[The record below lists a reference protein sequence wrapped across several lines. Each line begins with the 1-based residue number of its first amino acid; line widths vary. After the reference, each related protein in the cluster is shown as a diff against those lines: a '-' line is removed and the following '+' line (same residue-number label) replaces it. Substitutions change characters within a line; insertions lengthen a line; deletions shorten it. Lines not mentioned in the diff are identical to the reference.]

1 MQLWWQQFLLIF
13 PRTSVTFCT
22 KTSLISHGG
31 STIPHS
37 GIFPPR
43 QSHHCLVEVGAYGAG
58 PNKPRIRR
66 KSGSADAKRHFS
78 GKMCRRR
85 ALDNS
90 SGEATG
96 CRAKS
101 PAFQAKNKSNFVG
114 NFFTGILLKIST
126 TGYQTL
132 RCFIA
137 ALLTSGVR
145 GRLVHVGETFH
156 ISVYELQKNAFSG
169 RALPRPAGEL

>member
-1 MQLWWQQFLLIF
+1 VGLEERCKLPSGVWGEAPADERFGAYWSQRVQLWWQQFLLIF

-37 GIFPPR
+37 GIFLPR

-58 PNKPRIRR
+58 PKKPRIRR

-90 SGEATG
+90 GGEATG

-101 PAFQAKNKSNFVG
+101 PEFQAKNKSNFIG

-132 RCFIA
+132 QCFIA
-137 ALLTSGVR
+137 ALLT
-145 GRLVHVGETFH
+145 
-156 ISVYELQKNAFSG
+156 
-169 RALPRPAGEL
+169 